1 MFFTFQNHETL
12 LSDLLIVINAPRWH
26 LLSWLFDWATLSERC
41 QALLGNPKMKTISD
55 ELKYLVIDYTQF
67 DEWSSDEEMDINTG
81 IEKGY
86 EKWEQFSS
94 DDEDAGE
101 ARPSAAKKSIS
112 EESSSIK
119 KEIVDEKSASLVE
132 PSGNKDSI
140 EVKDELIA

>member
-94 DDEDAGE
+94 ADEDAGE